1 MEESFSTF
9 QQPPVSFPIA
19 APHGMVSMM
28 FALWQPIIK
37 AHSLHLQ
44 GCCSFLLRDRF
55 ALAVEQ
61 ADAYAF
67 WCQCGN
73 TLVAGADA
81 AEDDG
86 YLVAFVYD
94 EAKDK
99 SDFVVYDAKTM
110 SSTPLATVPLPV
122 RVPHGFHGLWVGEQ
136 ELKGAE

>member
-1 MEESFSTF
+1 L
-9 QQPPVSFPIA
+9 VSNVKP
-19 APHGMVSMM
+19 
-28 FALWQPIIK
+28 
-37 AHSLHLQ
+37 Q
-44 GCCSFLLRDRF
+44 GLRFRKWCSFLCRNGSVRLLSIKLTPRLCHTTLHMTL
-55 ALAVEQ
+55 LAGE
-61 ADAYAF
+61 
-67 WCQCGN
+67 
-73 TLVAGADA
+73 DA